1 MKKRNVVI
9 ALIIAAVMIAAVPL
23 IHAEPGGFRHR
34 GPGGHGGPGG
44 FAAGMLFGHLRH
56 LQEELD
62 LSDAQLD
69 QIRGIF
75 SALHEQNAPLRQQ
88 MKGGF
93 HGVLETL
100 VANPNDLSAAQAL
113 IDQQTSAERTLKAN
127 MLAATSKALNVLTAE
142 QRTELAKIIE
152 ERQER
157 RAERRNRR

>member
-9 ALIIAAVMIAAVPL
+9 ALIVAAVMIAAVPI
-23 IHAEPGGFRHR
+23 IHAAPGGFRHR

-44 FAAGMLFGHLRH
+44 FAAGMMFSHLQH

-62 LSDAQLD
+62 LSEAQVN

-75 SALHEQNAPLRQQ
+75 STLHEQNAPLREQ

-93 HGVLETL
+93 HTVAAALI
-100 VANPNDLSAAQAL
+100 ANPNDLSAAQAL
-113 IDQQTSAERTLKAN
+113 LDQQSAAERTLKAN

-142 QRTELAKIIE
+142 QRTELAQIVE
-152 ERQER
+152 ERHDR
-157 RAERRNRR
+157 REERRNRR